1 MNLLGIILLLLCLL
15 FLGYII
21 LRDTQPKKTD
31 QQPKGR
37 TDGNQVS

>member
-21 LRDTQPKKTD
+21 LWDGPKKPD
-31 QQPKGR
+31 QQTKGN
-37 TDGNQVS
+37 DSGK